1 MERTYKP
8 GITDSVMAVES
19 LIKQRFVGFDGK
31 LAGNGKKALGVCDTS
46 TDINQLAPVVLNGIL
61 LIETGGAIA
70 AGDKISSDGQ
80 GRAKTAGA
88 NEETNGFALD
98 ASSGAGEIIR
108 IAKGI

>member
-46 TDINQLAPVVLNGIL
+46 TDINQLAPIVLNGIL
-61 LIETGGAIA
+61 PVETGGAIA
-70 AGDKISSDGQ
+70 AGAKVTSDGQ
-80 GRAKTAGA
+80 GRAIALGA
-88 NEETNGFALD
+88 NQELNGFAID
-98 ASSGAGEIIR
+98 EAVGSGEIIR
-108 IAKGI
+108 IARGI